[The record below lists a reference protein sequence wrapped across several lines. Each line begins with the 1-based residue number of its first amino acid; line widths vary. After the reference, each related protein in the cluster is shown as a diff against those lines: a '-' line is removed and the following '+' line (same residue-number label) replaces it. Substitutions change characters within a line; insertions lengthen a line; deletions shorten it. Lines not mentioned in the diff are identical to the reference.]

1 MSACRPNPPKRVY
14 CSLDEPATGPLLKA
28 REDSNPPRPGILVP
42 ILAAF
47 AIALAHESGAAGSF
61 VTEARAAGRAPAAGM
76 FLVATRA
83 LDDSHFGRTVVYLLD
98 HGDEGTLGLIVNRPG
113 DSSLSEAVP
122 DLVEAGAAAH
132 DLYYGGPVGLPVIMM
147 LARGDGAA
155 EGLAYVVDDVYVST
169 DRDAIEAALAAGKNA
184 SELRF
189 YFGYSGWAGG
199 QLEAE
204 FERGSWHLVPADTDA
219 VFSGDVEDLWQ
230 QLIEQLEPEGIQV
243 YRWPLSPLP
252 AIAA

>member
-1 MSACRPNPPKRVY
+1 
-14 CSLDEPATGPLLKA
+14 
-28 REDSNPPRPGILVP
+28 
-42 ILAAF
+42 
-47 AIALAHESGAAGSF
+47 
-61 VTEARAAGRAPAAGM
+61 M

-98 HGDEGTLGLIVNRPG
+98 HGDDGTLGLIVNRPG

-122 DLVEAGAAAH
+122 ELAEAGAAAH
-132 DLYYGGPVGLPVIMM
+132 GLYYGGPVGLPVIMM
-147 LARGDGAA
+147 LARGDR
-155 EGLAYVVDDVYVST
+155 GLDGMASVVDDVYVST
-169 DRDAIEAALAAGKNA
+169 DRDAIEAALAAGRSA

-189 YFGYSGWAGG
+189 YIGYSGWAGG

-219 VFSGDVEDLWQ
+219 VFSGDVDGLWQ

-243 YRWPLSPLP
+243 FHRHRPPEP